1 MESKRMIAVSLA
13 KLQGFRTQRGG
24 MRLHR
29 GLLVSY
35 VLRNAKQAYL
45 GEKYRQLC
53 EYQQYQQQQQEKEQQ
68 QEQQEQQQ
76 QWTCGDRSP
85 RTLGCSHSAPLA
97 APAVPAAETTAP
109 ATTTTTITEKSM
121 VVSTSD
127 STTTTTTLATELP
140 GPLARLCRKR
150 SSSEEGADDDD
161 DEGSPPKRP
170 RIQQQHYH
178 HQQQE
183 QQQQKP
189 SPAREVSTTKAGEWK
204 GPHIVRYHPQP
215 LGQLSLNCMAVA
227 AC

>member
-53 EYQQYQQQQQEKEQQ
+53 EYQQYQQQQQQEEDMRQLKQQ
-68 QEQQEQQQ
+68 QQQ

-85 RTLGCSHSAPLA
+85 MTSICSH
-97 APAVPAAETTAP
+97 PALPAAETTAL
-109 ATTTTTITEKSM
+109 ATIIVTEKP
-121 VVSTSD
+121 VEVSTSD
-127 STTTTTTLATELP
+127 LATTITTTTTLATELP
-140 GPLARLCRKR
+140 DPSARLCRKR
-150 SSSEEGADDDD
+150 SSSEEGTDD

-170 RIQQQHYH
+170 RIQQQHQQQNF
-178 HQQQE
+178 QQQE
-183 QQQQKP
+183 QKP
-189 SPAREVSTTKAGEWK
+189 SPPREVSTNKK

>member
-53 EYQQYQQQQQEKEQQ
+53 EYQQYQQQQQQEEDMRQLKQQ
-68 QEQQEQQQ
+68 QQQQ

-85 RTLGCSHSAPLA
+85 MTSICSH
-97 APAVPAAETTAP
+97 PALPAAETTAL
-109 ATTTTTITEKSM
+109 ATIIVTEKP
-121 VVSTSD
+121 VEVSTSD
-127 STTTTTTLATELP
+127 LATTITTTTTTLATELP
-140 GPLARLCRKR
+140 DPSARLCRKR
-150 SSSEEGADDDD
+150 SSSEEGTDD

-170 RIQQQHYH
+170 RIQQQHQQQNF
-178 HQQQE
+178 QQQE
-183 QQQQKP
+183 QKP
-189 SPAREVSTTKAGEWK
+189 SPPREVSTNKK